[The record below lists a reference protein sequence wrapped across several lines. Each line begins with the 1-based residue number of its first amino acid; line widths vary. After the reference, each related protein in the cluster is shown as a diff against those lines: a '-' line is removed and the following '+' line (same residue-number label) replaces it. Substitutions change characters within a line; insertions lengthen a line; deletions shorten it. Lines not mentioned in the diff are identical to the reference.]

1 MIGIAHIAAYI
12 PDGRIDNRARCAEFG
27 VDEAFLAG
35 KIGVERVA
43 RRAEGED
50 TADLC
55 EKAFAR
61 LRQETAL
68 DPAAIDCLVVVTQNP
83 QGSGLPHTS
92 SILHGRLGLPPHCA
106 CWDISLGCSGFVH
119 GLAIVRSFME
129 AQGLRTGLLFTAD
142 PYSKIVDPH
151 DRNTAMIFGDGA
163 AVTLL
168 APATAAAP
176 LFAPVASRFHT
187 EGARHRALE
196 NRAGVLSM
204 DGRAVFN
211 FSATAVPRQ
220 IDELLAGLGLA
231 RGDVDLYLLHQGSRY
246 IVDAIRQRL
255 GLPAEKVPLGLADH
269 GNLVSS
275 SIPVMLRDVLGRGD
289 LRRIVLSGFGVG
301 LAAATCLLERRPQA
315 KE

>member
-1 MIGIAHIAAYI
+1 VIGIAKIAAYI
-12 PDGRIDNRARCAEFG
+12 PPGRVDNRARRGEFE
-27 VDEAFLAG
+27 VSDEFITA
-35 KIGVERVA
+35 KIGVERVS
-43 RRAEGED
+43 RRDEGED

-61 LRQETAL
+61 LKDETPL
-68 DPAAIDCLVVVTQNP
+68 DPTAIDCLVVVTQNP

-92 SILHGRLGLPPHCA
+92 AILHGRLGFSPRCA
-106 CWDISLGCSGFVH
+106 CWDVSLGCSGFVH
-119 GLAIVRSFME
+119 GIAIVQSFM
-129 AQGLRTGLLFTAD
+129 AAHGLRHGLVFTAD

-163 AVTLL
+163 AVALL
-168 APATAAAP
+168 SPASAETP
-176 LFAPVASRFHT
+176 LFTPLATLFHT
-187 EGARHRALE
+187 EGGRYRALE
-196 NRAGVLSM
+196 NRDGVLSM

-231 RGDVDLYLLHQGSRY
+231 RADVDLYLLHQGSKY

-255 GLPAEKVPLGLADH
+255 GLPEERVPLALADH

-275 SIPVMLRDVLGRGD
+275 SIPVMLRSYLGRADIG
-289 LRRIVLSGFGVG
+289 RIVLSGFGVG
-301 LAAATCLLERRPQA
+301 LASASCVLERRP
-315 KE
+315 